1 MRNPEKETELTQL
14 DNVLV
19 TRLDVMDKNSIS
31 KAVAKGLE
39 RFRNIDVLVN
49 NAGYVMAGEQKKF
62 QMQMY
67 AASLMWMYLVFW
79 M

>member
-67 AASLMWMYLVFW
+67 AASLM
-79 M
+79 